1 MSFIPRSIVSRS
13 DLGVDLEVIDDL
25 KARAEP
31 LDARAARVGCGSV
44 GMAAGCGMQGQF
56 HSIPVS
62 LSCWWKASC
71 NVGQF

>member
-44 GMAAGCGMQGQF
+44 GMAAGCGMQA
-56 HSIPVS
+56 IPFNSGIS
-62 LSCWWKASC
+62 LLLVES
-71 NVGQF
+71 FM